1 LTPIVTDGILVLL
14 AKGTLMQTTH
24 TTTLERLRQ
33 VTTVCPVL
41 GYGISAFVGI
51 GMDVGPAARE
61 VNGR

>member
-1 LTPIVTDGILVLL
+1 
-14 AKGTLMQTTH
+14 MQTTH

-33 VTTVCPVL
+33 ATTVCPVL
-41 GYGISAFVGI
+41 GDGISAFVGI